1 MKRVTRKFHAVVVQ
15 DNDKEMPKKKKVCCT
30 SKVVVVFVVVA
41 NETFFFVFVC
51 VFVLPFSLPPSFS
64 ITRALAIGIWISALF
79 SGKMWRPQASP
90 GLFLEIRPV
99 SYRRICNMDF

>member
-1 MKRVTRKFHAVVVQ
+1 MQ

-64 ITRALAIGIWISALF
+64 ITRLYFYVSKLSSTVTRASLLALAKS
-79 SGKMWRPQASP
+79 
-90 GLFLEIRPV
+90 V
-99 SYRRICNMDF
+99 C